1 MRVHARYL
9 EPEPLRAR
17 LGEGAL
23 RPGAFYT
30 AHFDA
35 AGYSQALVRTAE
47 TGALDDEAACGLM
60 DAILQ
65 TGAHGGGLDVD
76 DDTELVARFLSVGG
90 AALGEVALASQLL
103 RGGFLG
109 RLGREPF
116 EFGSLPLRI
125 IRRQV
130 TPATLQRAR
139 ELVSVGWDS
148 DLVNLL
154 ESAALLAER
163 EPEQHLVLL
172 GDRTGPRRR
181 QQPAEPLVV
190 PQDDVDVG
198 RLLVEAMGLGA
209 HDVFLQAGR
218 PVSFHGPRGSNARG
232 APLSRESLVAVA
244 ARLGTSVDHE
254 TVQVMA
260 MQVETVGR
268 VRVSASTAGIAL
280 RVLGP
285 SAFLAPGLDELVG
298 VTRGLVVLGGP
309 PGSGRSTSF
318 SALLQDAFDAGRVIA
333 SLEEPVSFPRCASQ
347 WNAEPE
353 KVEPFLRAVRTS
365 MASVVGFDLVD
376 DTVGVDLAL
385 RVAPEGRLAVCT
397 MLGLSV
403 GALVQRLAVLDAP
416 AQRRRVAEHLVAVAC
431 LHPGGGARLFRPSE
445 ALRHH
450 LVTETTPVPPELLG
464 RSDG

>member
-1 MRVHARYL
+1 M
-9 EPEPLRAR
+9 
-17 LGEGAL
+17 
-23 RPGAFYT
+23 
-30 AHFDA
+30 
-35 AGYSQALVRTAE
+35 
-47 TGALDDEAACGLM
+47 
-60 DAILQ
+60 
-65 TGAHGGGLDVD
+65 
-76 DDTELVARFLSVGG
+76 
-90 AALGEVALASQLL
+90 
-103 RGGFLG
+103 
-109 RLGREPF
+109 
-116 EFGSLPLRI
+116 
-125 IRRQV
+125 
-130 TPATLQRAR
+130 
-139 ELVSVGWDS
+139 
-148 DLVNLL
+148 
-154 ESAALLAER
+154 
-163 EPEQHLVLL
+163 
-172 GDRTGPRRR
+172 
-181 QQPAEPLVV
+181 
-190 PQDDVDVG
+190 
-198 RLLVEAMGLGA
+198 
-209 HDVFLQAGR
+209 
-218 PVSFHGPRGSNARG
+218 
-232 APLSRESLVAVA
+232 
-244 ARLGTSVDHE
+244 
-254 TVQVMA
+254 
-260 MQVETVGR
+260 
-268 VRVSASTAGIAL
+268 
-280 RVLGP
+280 
-285 SAFLAPGLDELVG
+285 
-298 VTRGLVVLGGP
+298 TRGLVVLGGP